1 MATGSSIHSDILNQ
15 VAKGIQ
21 EKLKDFDSH
30 RGSEVGGSEKLAK
43 ILNLLQSKTGKN
55 ILSELE
61 KRDINLAARIKDE
74 MFTFADILNIED
86 NSLRRALIKIPN
98 DLLALALKDESDEM
112 KQKFFT
118 NISDNRKKILLS
130 ELRTLGPQ
138 RRSDIQAAKNKI
150 ITILKNLQEI
160 GELFFKGRDKGDEW
174 VY

>member
-61 KRDINLAARIKDE
+61 KRDINLAARIKDK

-130 ELRTLGPQ
+130 ELRILGPQ

-150 ITILKNLQEI
+150 ITILKNLQEK
-160 GELFFKGRDKGDEW
+160 GELFFKGKDKGDEW

>member
-61 KRDINLAARIKDE
+61 KRDINLAARIKDK

-86 NSLRRALIKIPN
+86 NSLKRALIKIPN

-150 ITILKNLQEI
+150 ITILKNFQEK
-160 GELFFKGRDKGDEW
+160 GELFFKGKDKGDEW